1 MSGYRV
7 TADFIARSL
16 LHMWKPILQ
25 IIGNMSDWFRSKSVG
40 TRPCNPVTCMPNIV
54 LISREMKKFLDQS
67 GQAVARWVTG
77 RERCLTGP
85 STLGPHRP
93 RVSGSKAASRVMR
106 APCRRWE
113 GALPERAACPT
124 QEKYLAGKIFI
135 IRFIPNLVCIL
146 DDCTTKVEK
155 IWWTVMDITSTWP
168 PGDSGYRRTIL
179 SQVEVEHLA
188 ASN

>member
-1 MSGYRV
+1 MSGYRF
-7 TADFIARSL
+7 TADFITRSL

-25 IIGNMSDWFRSKSVG
+25 ILGNMSDWFRSKSVG
-40 TRPCNPVTCMPNIV
+40 TRPCYPVTCMLNMV
-54 LISREMKKFLDQS
+54 LISREMKKFLDRS

-93 RVSGSKAASRVMR
+93 R

-124 QEKYLAGKIFI
+124 QEKYVAGKNIYNPIHTKFSMHT
-135 IRFIPNLVCIL
+135 RRLQNKSWENLVNRY
-146 DDCTTKVEK
+146 
-155 IWWTVMDITSTWP
+155 
-168 PGDSGYRRTIL
+168 GYYIDMVTGRL
-179 SQVEVEHLA
+179 WV
-188 ASN
+188 